1 MAATQKDP
9 VLVTIQLS
17 GGNDYLNTV
26 IPFNDP
32 LYRDNRPAVGI
43 PDGQILKSDK
53 SYGFHPP
60 MAPLKK
66 VWAQGKLAIVHGVGY
81 ANSPRSHFRS
91 MDIWHTCEPE
101 KVGTQGWLGQ
111 VAREYD
117 PKKENV
123 VTVVSFGQ
131 ALFRALGARGVPL
144 AGWSGPWGRD
154 GSWPTITDR

>member
-1 MAATQKDP
+1 MAATKKDP
-9 VLVTIQLS
+9 VLVTVQLS

-43 PDGQILKSDK
+43 PDKQILRFDK
-53 SYGFHPP
+53 NYGFHPA

-66 VWAQGKLAIVHGVGY
+66 VWDEGKLAIVHGVGY

-101 KVGTQGWLGQ
+101 KVGAQGWLGPPLLGL
-111 VAREYD
+111 AEI
-117 PKKENV
+117 
-123 VTVVSFGQ
+123 G
-131 ALFRALGARGVPL
+131 RAHV
-144 AGWSGPWGRD
+144 
-154 GSWPTITDR
+154 